1 MMHSRPFTLVVI
13 LMVGF
18 IYSCGKNKDKSP
30 PSSNNTITS
39 FGFLVNRNPA
49 LPQDIIGEIDQDTI
63 RVVIFPGTDVQDLK
77 ADFVHAGNVITVG
90 DLPQVSGQ
98 SGHDFNQ
105 HIEYKVTAADGQ
117 IMIYQVKIED
127 TGLPLLSISTNGL
140 PVESKE
146 QYVSGYMQ
154 VKANRAGDSLF
165 GGSIEIRGR
174 GNSTWGMPKKP
185 YKIKLGK
192 KAGLLG
198 MHDSKQWVLLA
209 NYTDKSLL
217 RNELAFELSR
227 RLQLAYTPS
236 SSFVDVVLNGQYIG
250 NYQLVDQIEV
260 DGNKVNIEKQPV
272 NASTFPEIK
281 GGYLVEV
288 DGFAQ
293 SEKIHF
299 TTARSMMVSVHYP
312 KDDEISAEQVDY
324 ITTHF
329 QQFEDRLFADNFSD
343 PSTGYQAYFD
353 LDSYVNWFI
362 VNEVLGNPDIFWST
376 YMYKSRNSDKLFTGP
391 VWDLDIAANNDYR
404 IGDATQQLMV
414 DVAHEPKLWIKR
426 LMNDPAFRHAVRD
439 RWNLIKQDKVFDL
452 PQQVDQLSLPL
463 HASQKK
469 NFQKWP
475 ILSQKV
481 WLNLQA
487 AGTYPG
493 ELVYLKDFLTKRI
506 AWLDATFNGIRFD

>member
-1 MMHSRPFTLVVI
+1 MMHSLKFAVVLI
-13 LMVGF
+13 VLFVL
-18 IYSCGKNKDKSP
+18 ISSCRKNKP
-30 PSSNNTITS
+30 LVPSTTNSITS
-39 FGFLVNRNPA
+39 FVFLAERNPG
-49 LPQDIIGEIDQDTI
+49 LPQDIFGEIDQDTI
-63 RVVIFPGTDVQDLK
+63 RVMVFPGTDIRQLK
-77 ADFVHAGNVITVG
+77 ADFVHAGESITVNE
-90 DLPQVSGQ
+90 LPQVSGQ
-98 SGHDFNQ
+98 SVHDFNQ
-105 HIEYKVTAADGQ
+105 PVAYQVTAANGQ
-117 IMIYQVKIED
+117 IRSYPVKIED
-127 TGLPLLSISTNGL
+127 TGLPLLSISTNGI
-140 PVESKE
+140 PVDSKE
-146 QYVSGYMQ
+146 QYIAGYLQ
-154 VKANRAGDSLF
+154 VIVNRAGDSLF
-165 GGSIEIRGR
+165 GGAMEIRGR

-198 MHDSKQWVLLA
+198 MNDSKQWVLLA

-227 RLQLAYTPS
+227 RVQLAYTPAS
-236 SSFVDVVLNGQYIG
+236 RFVDVVMNGQYLG
-250 NYQLVDQIEV
+250 NYQLVEQIEV
-260 DGNKVNIEKQPV
+260 DAKKVNIEKQPV
-272 NASTFPEIK
+272 LGTTLPEIK

-324 ITTHF
+324 ITTNF

-487 AGTYPG
+487 AGSYPG

-506 AWLDATFNGIRFD
+506 AWLGATFNGIRFD